1 MSHITYHYLYN
12 GDQLQGNYLYD
23 INHLP
28 DKKLQEKLYQRYI
41 DDVESR
47 LKVNKSG
54 KELLPILQSKKT
66 LKEKANFYFELVYE
80 RAGKVL
86 GKPYFGVYGIYTTPA
101 DLFDPNI
108 QLKTDSAPLKY
119 RLAFDC
125 DTIDPKVIIIRM
137 GADCYPYNESN
148 WDKFCKPFVDDPKM
162 TSKMYNKY
170 KTRKFRVVPQ
180 VVIYLPKLKFNKSQ
194 LEEAI
199 PQ

>member
-12 GDQLQGNYLYD
+12 GDQLHGNYLYD

-28 DKKLQEKLYQRYI
+28 DKKLQEKLYQRYV
-41 DDVESR
+41 DDIESR
-47 LKVNKSG
+47 MKVNKGG
-54 KELLPILQSKKT
+54 KELLSIAQSMKT
-66 LKEKANFYFELVYE
+66 LKEKANFYFSLSYE
-80 RAGKVL
+80 KAGKVL
-86 GKPYFGVYGIYTTPA
+86 GRPYFGVWGLYTTPA

-108 QLKTDSAPLKY
+108 QLKTDTTSPKY

-148 WDKFCKPFVDDPKM
+148 WNKFCKPFVDDPKM

-180 VVIYLPKLKFNKSQ
+180 VVIYLPKLKFNRSQ